1 MPTPPASTPEPQLL
15 QCIPTL
21 EKEPPADSLRQE
33 GIPLYLIIT
42 IALVLGAA
50 VAGIL
55 TYLTLRRRRQAPPP
69 TAEEIAYREVEELH
83 AQAPTMRECC
93 QGLSLILRRYL
104 SGSTQDPALYETH
117 EEFSQRMDSLSNVPL
132 SCQLETRDLLE
143 HLAEFKYA
151 GETESNATRAHGLI
165 EAARALV
172 ARIDTAQQQEQKNKQ
187 EVNA

>member
-1 MPTPPASTPEPQLL
+1 MGNDILQAIPQL
-15 QCIPTL
+15 
-21 EKEPPADSLRQE
+21 EKDIPADQFMVQE
-33 GIPLYLIIT
+33 FWVPLVWACAVIIPLAALCAWWLYRRNRKPAVIGIT
-42 IALVLGAA
+42 PLQEAMTALAELDAQ
-50 VAGIL
+50 L
-55 TYLTLRRRRQAPPP
+55 PP
-69 TAEEIAYREVEELH
+69 
-83 AQAPTMRECC
+83 MRECALR
-93 QGLSLILRRYL
+93 LSMILRSFL
-104 SGSTQDPALYETH
+104 AGQAQDPALYETH

-187 EVNA
+187 KVNA